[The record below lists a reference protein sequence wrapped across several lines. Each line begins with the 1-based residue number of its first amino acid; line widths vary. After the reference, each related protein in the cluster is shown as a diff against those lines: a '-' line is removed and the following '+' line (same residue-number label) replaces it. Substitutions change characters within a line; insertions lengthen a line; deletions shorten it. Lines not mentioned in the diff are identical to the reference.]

1 MTVQPSRTPAQQAV
15 DDAIRAWRE
24 TSGIPVSQGNHDD
37 SGADF
42 GTIGVRK
49 TAPGVAST
57 NTEGL
62 VQPSATKPTR
72 SDVST

>member
-24 TSGIPVSQGNHDD
+24 TSGIPVSQGNR
-37 SGADF
+37 GMIQ
-42 GTIGVRK
+42 GYE
-49 TAPGVAST
+49 TAPEQCA
-57 NTEGL
+57 NTVEGL

>member
-24 TSGIPVSQGNHDD
+24 TSGIPVSQGNSDD

-49 TAPGVAST
+49 TAPEVRQHRDPGPT
-57 NTEGL
+57 
-62 VQPSATKPTR
+62 PSER
-72 SDVST
+72 G

>member
-1 MTVQPSRTPAQQAV
+1 MTVQPSRTPGQQAV

-24 TSGIPVSQGNHDD
+24 TSGIPVSQGNSDD

-57 NTEGL
+57 NTRGL
-62 VQPSATKPTR
+62 AN
-72 SDVST
+72 STGTSREEA